1 VSNVRKILPNCLV
14 ALTLLSTAA
23 LADWKV
29 DSEQSKVFFISTKNL
44 NISEVHSFNRIDGQ
58 LSSDGQFSADISL
71 SSVET
76 GIDIRNQRMRD
87 MLFKVDLFPK
97 ANISATLPKAIMGL
111 AKGESMHTELPAT
124 LTLMGASKAL
134 NLDLIVSK
142 TNDGKYMVSSA
153 KPVLLG
159 ASELGLQ
166 EGVEALQKIAGLTS
180 IGLTVPVTFNLV
192 LN

>member
-1 VSNVRKILPNCLV
+1 MSIVRKILSNCLV
-14 ALTLLSTAA
+14 ALSILSTAA

-44 NISEVHSFNRIDGQ
+44 NISEVHSFSRIDGQ

-97 ANISATLPKAIMGL
+97 ANISATLPKAIMSL

-166 EGVEALQKIAGLTS
+166 DGVEALQKIAGLTS

>member
-1 VSNVRKILPNCLV
+1 MSIVRKILSNCLV
-14 ALTLLSTAA
+14 ALSILSTAA

-44 NISEVHSFNRIDGQ
+44 NISEVHSFSRIDGQ

-76 GIDIRNQRMRD
+76 GIDIRNQRMRE

-166 EGVEALQKIAGLTS
+166 DGVEALQKIAGLTS

>member
-1 VSNVRKILPNCLV
+1 MSNVRKILPNCLV

>member
-1 VSNVRKILPNCLV
+1 MSNVRKFLPNCLV
-14 ALTLLSTAA
+14 ALSVLSTAA

-44 NISEVHSFNRIDGQ
+44 NISEIHSFSRIDGQ

-97 ANISATLPKAIMGL
+97 ANISATLPKGIMSL

-166 EGVEALQKIAGLTS
+166 DGVEALQKIAGLTS

>member
-1 VSNVRKILPNCLV
+1 VRKILPNCVV

>member
-1 VSNVRKILPNCLV
+1 VSNVRKFLPNCLV
-14 ALTLLSTAA
+14 ALSVLSTAA

-44 NISEVHSFNRIDGQ
+44 NISEIHSFSRIDGQ

-97 ANISATLPKAIMGL
+97 ANISATLPKGIMSL

-166 EGVEALQKIAGLTS
+166 DGVEAIQKIAGLTS

>member
-1 VSNVRKILPNCLV
+1 MSNVRKFLPNCLV
-14 ALTLLSTAA
+14 ALSVLSTAA

-44 NISEVHSFNRIDGQ
+44 NISEIHSFSRIDGQ

-97 ANISATLPKAIMGL
+97 ANISATLPKGIMSL

-153 KPVLLG
+153 KPLLLG

-166 EGVEALQKIAGLTS
+166 DGVEALQKIAGLTS

>member
-166 EGVEALQKIAGLTS
+166 KGVEALQKIAGLTS